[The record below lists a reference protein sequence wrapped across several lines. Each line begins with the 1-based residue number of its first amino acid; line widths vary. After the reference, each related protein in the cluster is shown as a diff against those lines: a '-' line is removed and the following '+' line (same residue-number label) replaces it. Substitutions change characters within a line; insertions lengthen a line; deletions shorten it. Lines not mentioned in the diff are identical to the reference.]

1 MRILFVGCV
10 ESSYVL
16 LQSLLEHKK
25 EIVGVITKKEA
36 GLNAD
41 YKDLSVLCL
50 NYGIDYKY
58 ISNIN
63 DEEVIR
69 YVREKNADIIYCFG
83 WSQIIKK
90 ELLEITPMGVIGFH
104 PAALPNNRG
113 RHPIIW
119 ALALGLNET
128 ASTFFKMDEGADTGD
143 IVSQVKIPICESDYA
158 ADLYENIMCAA
169 KKQVLEFTENLE
181 NGSCRTI
188 SQKKQEGNTW
198 RKRGRKDGIIDWRMG
213 SSAIYNL
220 IRALSH
226 PYIGAE
232 FEYKEKYYKV
242 WKSEI
247 VKSDGKYQNIEPGR
261 IIKKVSDHEFYVK
274 SYDDIIHILECD
286 TIDALEGEYL

>member
-69 YVREKNADIIYCFG
+69 YIREKNADIIYCFG

-261 IIKKVSDHEFYVK
+261 IIKKSV
-274 SYDDIIHILECD
+274 
-286 TIDALEGEYL
+286 

>member
-25 EIVGVITKKEA
+25 KIVGVITKKEA

-50 NYGIDYKY
+50 DYGIDYKY

-198 RKRGRKDGIIDWRMG
+198 RKRGRRDGIIDWRMG
-213 SSAIYNL
+213 SFAIYNL

-274 SYDDIIHILECD
+274 SYDFIHILECD
-286 TIDALEGEYL
+286 TIDALEGECL

>member
-1 MRILFVGCV
+1 M
-10 ESSYVL
+10 
-16 LQSLLEHKK
+16 
-25 EIVGVITKKEA
+25 ITKKEA

-158 ADLYENIMCAA
+158 ADLYENIMCWTGILRHCAGPGTQSDSQHQSCCYRAA
-169 KKQVLEFTENLE
+169 QT
-181 NGSCRTI
+181 GSR
-188 SQKKQEGNTW
+188 
-198 RKRGRKDGIIDWRMG
+198 RGRTECGYRIGK
-213 SSAIYNL
+213 
-220 IRALSH
+220 IRR
-226 PYIGAE
+226 
-232 FEYKEKYYKV
+232 
-242 WKSEI
+242 
-247 VKSDGKYQNIEPGR
+247 R
-261 IIKKVSDHEFYVK
+261 ILYCRVY
-274 SYDDIIHILECD
+274 
-286 TIDALEGEYL
+286 GNR

>member
-69 YVREKNADIIYCFG
+69 YIREKNADIIYCFG

-128 ASTFFKMDEGADTGD
+128 ASTFF
-143 IVSQVKIPICESDYA
+143 
-158 ADLYENIMCAA
+158 
-169 KKQVLEFTENLE
+169 
-181 NGSCRTI
+181 
-188 SQKKQEGNTW
+188 
-198 RKRGRKDGIIDWRMG
+198 
-213 SSAIYNL
+213 
-220 IRALSH
+220 
-226 PYIGAE
+226 
-232 FEYKEKYYKV
+232 
-242 WKSEI
+242 
-247 VKSDGKYQNIEPGR
+247 
-261 IIKKVSDHEFYVK
+261 
-274 SYDDIIHILECD
+274 
-286 TIDALEGEYL
+286 

>member
-10 ESSYVL
+10 ESSYIL

-188 SQKKQEGNTW
+188 SQKKQKGNTW
-198 RKRGRKDGIIDWRMG
+198 RKRGRRDGIIDWRMG

-261 IIKKVSDHEFYVK
+261 IIKKVSDHEFYVNPMM
-274 SYDDIIHILECD
+274 ILY
-286 TIDALEGEYL
+286 IYWNVIQ

>member
-10 ESSYVL
+10 ESSYIL

-198 RKRGRKDGIIDWRMG
+198 RKRGHRDGIIDWRMG
-213 SSAIYNL
+213 SYAIYNL

-274 SYDDIIHILECD
+274 SYDDIRHILECD
-286 TIDALEGEYL
+286 TIDALEGECL

>member
-10 ESSYVL
+10 ESSYIL

-188 SQKKQEGNTW
+188 SQKKQKGNTW
-198 RKRGRKDGIIDWRMG
+198 RKRGRRDGIIDWRMG

-261 IIKKVSDHEFYVK
+261 IIKKCLIMSFMLNPMM
-274 SYDDIIHILECD
+274 ILY
-286 TIDALEGEYL
+286 IYWNVIQ

>member
-69 YVREKNADIIYCFG
+69 YIREKNADIIYCFG

-261 IIKKVSDHEFYVK
+261 IIKKCLIMSFMLNPMM
-274 SYDDIIHILECD
+274 ILY
-286 TIDALEGEYL
+286 IYWNVIQ

>member
-10 ESSYVL
+10 ESSYIL

-198 RKRGRKDGIIDWRMG
+198 RKRGHRDGIIDWRMG
-213 SSAIYNL
+213 SYAIYNL

-274 SYDDIIHILECD
+274 SYDDIIHIPECD
-286 TIDALEGEYL
+286 TIDALEGECL